1 MGLEALGMATG
12 AITLPV
18 FFAIPGAALTFI
30 GFGLMLSVMVTAF
43 AWMIS
48 EFAQLAELKAWARS
62 EAYEMFITA
71 LIVGGVVGL
80 AMLLETSA
88 NALIGG
94 GTGSVTFFT
103 YAELYLGTMFGRLLN
118 AYNTMLGF
126 EVIIGLLSTLGI
138 GIMFPEGVLW
148 GVSLGVTPLAGLQMI
163 SNAQILLIDTV
174 GMALASIVAQQALL
188 EFIKGTMLKFFLPLG
203 LVFRAFPI
211 SRKLG
216 STVIAISIVAYF
228 VFPMTLILNSY
239 MLSNYEPTRIFTYRS
254 IEDIC
259 KQYYN
264 NPNAGQAAAD
274 QGTEARN
281 YYFNQEGWGSVEYWK
296 SFAVTKEGV
305 QEAAQRTNHLME
317 TVGKY
322 VWSMMSLQP
331 KLYLA
336 SMYDWMLGE
345 IIPVAQFF
353 AFTFM
358 LLVIDIII
366 CITIFRDLSMS
377 MGGEYDIMGMSKII

>member
-1 MGLEALGMATG
+1 MGLEALGMAAG

-30 GFGLMLSVMVTAF
+30 GFGLMLSVIVTAF

-48 EFAQLAELKAWARS
+48 EFAQLAELKAWART

-80 AMLLETSA
+80 AMLIETMA

-94 GTGSVTFFT
+94 GAGSVTFFT
-103 YAELYLGTMFGRLLN
+103 YAELYLETMFTRLLN
-118 AYNTMLGF
+118 AYTTMLGF

-138 GIMFPEGVLW
+138 GIMFPETVLW
-148 GVSLGVTPLAGLQMI
+148 GVSVGVTPLAGLQMV
-163 SNAQILLIDTV
+163 SNAQILLIDTI
-174 GMALASIVAQQALL
+174 GMALASVVAQQALL

-239 MLSNYEPTRIFTYRS
+239 MLSSYEPSRIFAYRS

-259 KQYYN
+259 EDIN
-264 NPNAGQAAAD
+264 SPAAAQD
-274 QGTEARN
+274 AADEGKQARN
-281 YYFNQEGWGSVEYWK
+281 DYFGNWQQTDWWKEFTPTKQGVETAAERTGSL
-296 SFAVTKEGV
+296 FA
-305 QEAAQRTNHLME
+305 

-322 VWSMMSLQP
+322 VWSVMSLQP

-366 CITIFRDLSMS
+366 CITVFRDLSMS
-377 MGGEYDIMGMSKII
+377 MGGEYDIMGMSKLI

>member
-1 MGLEALGMATG
+1 MGLEALGMAAG

-18 FFAIPGAALTFI
+18 FFAISPTALTFI
-30 GFGLMLSVMVTAF
+30 GFGLMLSVIVTAF

-62 EAYEMFITA
+62 EASEMFITA

-80 AMLLETSA
+80 AMLLTTSA

-94 GTGSVTFFT
+94 GAGSVTFFT
-103 YAELYLGTMFGRLLN
+103 YAELYLETMFTRLLN
-118 AYNTMLGF
+118 AYTTMLGF

-163 SNAQILLIDTV
+163 SNAQILLVDTV

-188 EFIKGTMLKFFLPLG
+188 QFIKDTMLKFFLPLG

-228 VFPMTLILNSY
+228 VFPMTLMLNSY

-259 KQYYN
+259 ANYGT
-264 NPNAGQAAAD
+264 PGAGQAAAD
-274 QGTEARN
+274 QGTGARN
-281 YYFNQEGWGSVEYWK
+281 AYYGSWNSQEYWK
-296 SFAVTKEGV
+296 SFALTKEGAE
-305 QEAAQRTNHLME
+305 EAVIRTNNLIS

-358 LLVIDIII
+358 LLVVDIII

-377 MGGEYDIMGMSKII
+377 MGGEYDLMGISKII